1 MSTESSSSGLKSK
14 ATALLSGPRAAFLAL
29 TMALG
34 PTLTAY
40 FFGTLATALKT
51 FAWWFNQW
59 PFVQGWPFMGK
70 WAISAGNSLL

>member
-1 MSTESSSSGLKSK
+1 MSDSASPSASKSSS
-14 ATALLSGPRAAFLAL
+14 LLSGPKAAFVAL

-59 PFVQGWPFMGK
+59 PFVDGWHFMGK
-70 WAISAGNSLL
+70 WAISAGENRG